1 MTLKPTDIVEIL
13 EQLSHSQC
21 QDFQLTLGGDSLRLC
36 RSVAGRPAQHTSAP
50 GEIAAQPL
58 PAPTAAPQTAHRP
71 AGVAPQA
78 VRPIGK
84 DVIAAP
90 MGGIFY
96 RCPSPDEPPFV
107 EEGAQVK
114 AGDPV
119 CVIEVMKLFST
130 VHAEF
135 DGCITAIHVN
145 DGDSVGQDQIL
156 FSIERAGGRS

>member
-21 QDFQLTLGGDSLRLC
+21 LDFQLTLGGDSLRLC
-36 RSVAGRPAQHTSAP
+36 RSVAGLSAQHMSAP
-50 GEIAAQPL
+50 AE
-58 PAPTAAPQTAHRP
+58 TAAKPLAEPAAAPRASHRP
-71 AGVAPQA
+71 AGIAPQ
-78 VRPIGK
+78 VVKPIGK
-84 DVIAAP
+84 DVITAP
-90 MGGIFY
+90 MGGVFY

-114 AGDPV
+114 AGDPM

-135 DGCITAIHVN
+135 DGRITAIHAN

-156 FSIERAGGRS
+156 FSIERAGGGS